1 MTTDLNKVELVGW
14 IVSECPHCREKEVVC
29 WPIEGSPQ
37 GMRCSSCGVVFEVP
51 EYFEWTIT
59 LPPARR
65 EGYLTNE
72 DIANACPYQ
81 AEFGECIY
89 PRCDLRCKGR
99 SA

>member
-1 MTTDLNKVELVGW
+1 MSEPKAVELVGW

-99 SA
+99 LR